1 MEEGP
6 SQSTMT
12 VAAPS
17 PTNSSHVELQVLPI
31 SLSAAT
37 EHTLS
42 GTNADLDDPEQDG
55 EDAPLPLGVKLTGY
69 RLLNIVVM
77 FTIGVA
83 KFILSLKSQSVTLT
97 GLELAEGSVLAIL

>member
-1 MEEGP
+1 MTTRYDTQAMEEGP
-6 SQSTMT
+6 SQLTMT
-12 VAAPS
+12 
-17 PTNSSHVELQVLPI
+17 
-31 SLSAAT
+31 LSDT
-37 EHTLS
+37 K
-42 GTNADLDDPEQDG
+42 ADLDDPEQDG

-69 RLLNIVVM
+69 RLLNVVVM